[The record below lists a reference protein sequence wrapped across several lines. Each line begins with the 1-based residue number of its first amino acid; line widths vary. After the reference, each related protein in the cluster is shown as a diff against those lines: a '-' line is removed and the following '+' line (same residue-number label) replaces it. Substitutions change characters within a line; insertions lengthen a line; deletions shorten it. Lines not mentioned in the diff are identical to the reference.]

1 MRYQIEFLRR
11 PSDEDSVC
19 LTREPA
25 AGDLRIA
32 EFQAQA
38 WAEQAQ
44 TAHGARAWQIRDMKK
59 EGRIVSVEMF
69 DGAAHRVH

>member
-19 LTREPA
+19 LTREPDA
-25 AGDLRIA
+25 RDLRIA

-38 WAEQAQ
+38 WSAQAQ
-44 TAHGARAWQIRDMKK
+44 TAHGARAWQIRDLSKD
-59 EGRIVSVEMF
+59 GRIVSVELF
-69 DGAAHRVH
+69 DGDAHRVH

>member
-19 LTREPA
+19 LTREPD

-32 EFQAQA
+32 EYQAQA
-38 WAEQAQ
+38 WSAQAQ
-44 TAHGARAWQIRDMKK
+44 AAHGARAWQIRDLDKN
-59 EGRIVSVEMF
+59 GRIVSVELF
-69 DGAAHRVH
+69 DGAMQRVH